1 MTMDEKYI
9 DLIQAEIDGC
19 LSPAER
25 AELARH
31 VLADPHAREL
41 RDEMRQLCG
50 LLDSVQA
57 EEPPAELYADV
68 MSALRAQSRK
78 PGARLPAGGRVRAYL
93 SSPAGFRF
101 AAAIVGGVLVGTLAF
116 EFAGRDS
123 GLAPSQ
129 LVGTMAP
136 QGATA
141 APQRQARFD
150 NAAMTGSVMLE
161 GTTAAPVVRVSVVSH
176 RDVTVIASLD
186 GEQLRFDDL
195 QSAGSK
201 PIVREAAFSQRNNRQ
216 HAEIAVSVV
225 DDSGVLEQATLGF
238 GSSR

>member
-1 MTMDEKYI
+1 MTVDQKYI
-9 DLIQAEIDGC
+9 DLIEAEIDGR
-19 LSPAER
+19 LSAAER

-31 VLADPHAREL
+31 VLANPDAREL
-41 RDEMRQLCG
+41 RDEMRQLCD

-195 QSAGSK
+195 HSAGSK
-201 PIVREAAFSQRNNRQ
+201 PIVRKAAFSQRNNRQ

>member
-1 MTMDEKYI
+1 MTVDQKYI
-9 DLIQAEIDGC
+9 DLIEAEIDGR
-19 LSPAER
+19 LSAAER

-31 VLADPHAREL
+31 VLANPDAREL
-41 RDEMRQLCG
+41 RDEMRQLCD